1 MGKSIPLS
9 IFSYEMLAV
18 SFLFCI
24 FVAPNRK
31 EGVLL
36 I

>member
-1 MGKSIPLS
+1 MH
-9 IFSYEMLAV
+9 EMLAV

-24 FVAPNRK
+24 FVAPQLK

-36 I
+36 ISKY